1 MSESMGDTS
10 ASSAPEKPERKE
22 VVLTLTTARNMLP
35 LMRMIVGDY
44 LAAQQT
50 IYRMQPEHD
59 RLVRHR
65 TDLSWPERSRRY
77 YLQDELATQ
86 ESNVKA
92 ALGELE
98 ELGVALLD
106 PDLGW
111 VGFPTIVNKRK
122 AYFVW
127 RPGESSL
134 RHWQYIGEGTLRPIP
149 ASWDEATENT
159 LSGKG

>member
-44 LAAQQT
+44 LAAQQS
-50 IYRMQPEHD
+50 IDRMEPEHD

-77 YLQDELATQ
+77 YLQDELVVQ
-86 ESNVKA
+86 ENNVKA
-92 ALGELE
+92 ALGEME
-98 ELGVALLD
+98 ELGIALLD
-106 PDLGW
+106 PDLGRI
-111 VGFPTIVNKRK
+111 GFPTIVNGRK
-122 AYFVW
+122 AYFTW
-127 RPGESSL
+127 RPSENAL
-134 RHWQYIGEGTLRPIP
+134 RYWQYLGEATLRPIP
-149 ASWDEATENT
+149 ASWDKAVENS
-159 LSGKG
+159 LSGKS